1 MIDHAAENLHNFSK
15 LIFSCT

>member
-1 MIDHAAENLHNFSK
+1 MTDHAAENLHNFSE